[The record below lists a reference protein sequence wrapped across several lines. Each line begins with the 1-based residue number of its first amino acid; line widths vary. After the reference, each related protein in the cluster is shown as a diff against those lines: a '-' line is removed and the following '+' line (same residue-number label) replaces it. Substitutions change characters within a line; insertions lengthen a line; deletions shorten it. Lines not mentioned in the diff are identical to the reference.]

1 MLSTEESIEEYLLFH
16 FSCQCRRKQP
26 VSLRYAAQWGGGS
39 RPPGV
44 GLQPASLFGAEV
56 TDHGGRAAAAKIY
69 FECKRRSSGQL
80 MSIRA

>member
-1 MLSTEESIEEYLLFH
+1 MLSTEESI
-16 FSCQCRRKQP
+16 RKQP

-56 TDHGGRAAAAKIY
+56 PTIGGRAAAANIY
-69 FECKRRSSGQL
+69 FECTCKRRSSGQY